1 MRFLRPAYLRL
12 VGPGEVATRE
22 QFSSIFVRI
31 EMKDADFNT
40 DNFKPGTSGE
50 VALYRMLKDRSGI

>member
-1 MRFLRPAYLRL
+1 
-12 VGPGEVATRE
+12 
-22 QFSSIFVRI
+22 
-31 EMKDADFNT
+31 MKDADFNT